1 MKAINQFIL
10 ECLKLSK
17 DSKITSN
24 KTNIINKVKHDFFES
39 SFVLKNAYKYDE
51 NNFVEEFD
59 KWLSYVIDKYDYEYK
74 DLGEFDINAPEP
86 LDDYDIDFDYK
97 AKNGDYYEFWAG
109 LKILGYARNDWD
121 CRYYYIKNK

>member
-1 MKAINQFIL
+1 MKDINQFII
-10 ECLKLSK
+10 ERLKLSK

-39 SFVLKNAYKYDE
+39 NSCLKNAYKYDE

-59 KWLSYVIDKYDYEYK
+59 KWLSAAVDKYDYEYR

-86 LDDYDIDFDYK
+86 LDDYDVEFDYK
-97 AKNGDYYEFWAG
+97 AKNGKYYEFMAG
-109 LKILGYARNDWD
+109 PKILGYTINDWD
-121 CRYYYIKNK
+121 CRYYFINKY